1 MRIIFPQGL
10 RIVLPSFISSVIEI
24 FKDTSFFSIIG
35 VTEATGQMR
44 YAASMTYR
52 NFELFTILALFYLV
66 CTTVIGQL
74 GHMLERRL
82 SRHKTS

>member
-1 MRIIFPQGL
+1 
-10 RIVLPSFISSVIEI
+10 
-24 FKDTSFFSIIG
+24 
-35 VTEATGQMR
+35 MR